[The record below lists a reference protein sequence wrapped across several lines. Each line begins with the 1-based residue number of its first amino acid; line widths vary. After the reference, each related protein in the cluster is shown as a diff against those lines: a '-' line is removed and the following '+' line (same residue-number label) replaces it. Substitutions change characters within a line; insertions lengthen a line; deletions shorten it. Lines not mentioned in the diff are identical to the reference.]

1 MSIILTTL
9 ALTDLEQPLNQESN
23 MVFEDIYRDYW
34 SKVFRICMG
43 YVNDHDWATDIAQD
57 TFVTIWK
64 KLPTFRRE
72 SAIGTWIYRIAANNC
87 LRQIEKQNR
96 MPRAEMPEQIEDKAG
111 PDKESQTKFL
121 YKCIAELPETDRI
134 IISLE
139 LEDVKQAEIAKI
151 TGLSESNVRVKIF
164 RIKEKL
170 TQKFKQ
176 YEQ

>member
-1 MSIILTTL
+1 
-9 ALTDLEQPLNQESN
+9 

-34 SKVFRICMG
+34 NKVFRICMG
-43 YVNDHDWATDIAQD
+43 YVNDADWAKDIAQE
-57 TFVTIWK
+57 TFIIIWK
-64 KLPTFRRE
+64 QLPNFRSE
-72 SAIGTWIYRIAANNC
+72 SAVGTWIFRIASNNC
-87 LRQIEKQNR
+87 LRQIERQNR
-96 MPRAEMPEQIEDKAG
+96 MPKTELPEQIEDRVD
-111 PDKESQTKFL
+111 PDKEWQSKLL

-151 TGLSESNVRVKIF
+151 TGLSESNVRVKVF

>member
-1 MSIILTTL
+1 
-9 ALTDLEQPLNQESN
+9 
-23 MVFEDIYRDYW
+23 
-34 SKVFRICMG
+34 MG
-43 YVNDHDWATDIAQD
+43 YVNDADWAKDIAQE
-57 TFVTIWK
+57 TFIIIWK
-64 KLPTFRRE
+64 QLPKFRNE
-72 SAIGTWIYRIAANNC
+72 SAVGTWIFRIASNNC
-87 LRQIEKQNR
+87 LRQIERQGR
-96 MPRAEMPEQIEDKAG
+96 MPKTELPEQIEDKPD
-111 PDKESQTKFL
+111 PDKEWQSKLL

-151 TGLSESNVRVKIF
+151 TGLSESNVRVKVF